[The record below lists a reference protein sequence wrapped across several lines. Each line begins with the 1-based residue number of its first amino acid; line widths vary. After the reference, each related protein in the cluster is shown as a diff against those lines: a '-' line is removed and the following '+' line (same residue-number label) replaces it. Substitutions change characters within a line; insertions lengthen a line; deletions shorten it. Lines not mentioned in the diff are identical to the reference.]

1 MKLLLRTAALNH
13 SPRTYF
19 VGLLARYS
27 ELREVCDDP
36 KAVEAVCGLSLPP
49 DELQLLAEIPE
60 EEVTAFRAAL
70 EAQFEHVMPY
80 GI

>member
-1 MKLLLRTAALNH
+1 MKAAALNDY
-13 SPRTYF
+13 RRNYF

-36 KAVEAVCGLSLPP
+36 KAVESVCGLRLSP
-49 DELQLLAEIPE
+49 DELRLLAEIPE
-60 EEVTAFRAAL
+60 EEVAAFRAAL
-70 EAQFEHVMPY
+70 EAQFEHVLPY